1 MKVQNMAKSG
11 RTHVTLSMFLGAVFC
26 AALPAQAQA
35 DDVTVN
41 WEALGPAPQSEAP
54 IVLRYPGAKKNLP
67 GTLKLKAPE
76 GAEAPQPRLKPHII
90 PDNGPE
96 TPKAAALPPQKPAQ
110 KNEAETPRQAEPK
123 PKPQTA
129 AVSPAPTAPAPK
141 TAEPK
146 PAQASAPQ
154 APAAAPA
161 PEPAEAPQQ
170 SAPENRPAPAAPQV
184 ASLGDPKK
192 DAPAKSTE
200 KLGPPEPAFARVLF
214 EAESTSI
221 LSSVRAGLDE
231 TAERLKQSAERIQLK
246 AYGGARGDL
255 SSDSRKLSLKRALA
269 VYNYLRDQGV
279 LTSRM
284 DVRAFGGARDDGP
297 ENRVDIVLQGR

>member
-1 MKVQNMAKSG
+1 MAKSG
-11 RTHVTLSMFLGAVFC
+11 RINITLSTLLGAAFC
-26 AALPAQAQA
+26 AAHPALAQA

-67 GTLKLKAPE
+67 GTVKLKAPE

-90 PDNGPE
+90 PDGGDE

-110 KNEAETPRQAEPK
+110 KNEAQTPRQAEPK

-129 AVSPAPTAPAPK
+129 AVSPAPAPK
-141 TAEPK
+141 AAEPE
-146 PAQASAPQ
+146 PAR
-154 APAAAPA
+154 AAAPA
-161 PEPAEAPQQ
+161 TAPEPEPAEAPQQ
-170 SAPENRPAPAAPQV
+170 SAPESRPAAPAAPQV

-192 DAPAKSTE
+192 DAPATSTE

-297 ENRVDIVLQGR
+297 QNRVDIVLQKR

>member
-11 RTHVTLSMFLGAVFC
+11 RTHVTLSMFLGAAFC
-26 AALPAQAQA
+26 AALPTLAQA

-67 GTLKLKAPE
+67 GTVKLKAPE

-90 PDNGPE
+90 PDGGPE

-110 KNEAETPRQAEPK
+110 KNEAETSRQAEPK

-129 AVSPAPTAPAPK
+129 AVSPAPAAPAPK
-141 TAEPK
+141 AAEPE
-146 PAQASAPQ
+146 PPRAA

-161 PEPAEAPQQ
+161 PEPEPVKAPQQ
-170 SAPENRPAPAAPQV
+170 SAPESRPAAPAAPQM

-192 DAPAKSTE
+192 DAPATGAE

-255 SSDSRKLSLKRALA
+255 SSDARKLSLKRALA

-297 ENRVDIVLQGR
+297 QNRVDIVLQKR

>member
-1 MKVQNMAKSG
+1 MAKSG
-11 RTHVTLSMFLGAVFC
+11 RINITLSTLLGAAFC
-26 AALPAQAQA
+26 AALPALAQA

-67 GTLKLKAPE
+67 GTVKLKAPA
-76 GAEAPQPRLKPHII
+76 GAKPPQPRLKPHII
-90 PDNGPE
+90 PDGGDE
-96 TPKAAALPPQKPAQ
+96 TPKAAALPPEKPAQ
-110 KNEAETPRQAEPK
+110 KNEAETSRQAEPK

-129 AVSPAPTAPAPK
+129 AVSPVPAAPAPK
-141 TAEPK
+141 AVEPE
-146 PAQASAPQ
+146 PAQFSAPQ

-170 SAPENRPAPAAPQV
+170 SAPESRPAPAAPQV
-184 ASLGDPKK
+184 ASLSDPKK
-192 DAPAKSTE
+192 DAAAKSAE

-297 ENRVDIVLQGR
+297 ENRVDIVLQKR

>member
-1 MKVQNMAKSG
+1 MAKSG
-11 RTHVTLSMFLGAVFC
+11 RINITLSTLLGAAFC
-26 AALPAQAQA
+26 AAHPALAQA

-67 GTLKLKAPE
+67 GTVKLKAPE

-90 PDNGPE
+90 PDGGPE

-110 KNEAETPRQAEPK
+110 TQTPRQAEPK

-129 AVSPAPTAPAPK
+129 AVSPAPAAPAPK
-141 TAEPK
+141 AVEPE
-146 PAQASAPQ
+146 PAQVSAPQ
-154 APAAAPA
+154 APAATPA

-170 SAPENRPAPAAPQV
+170 SAPESRPAPAAPQV

-192 DAPAKSTE
+192 DAPATGAE

-297 ENRVDIVLQGR
+297 ENRVDIVLQKR